1 MENNIQIK
9 KIGKEDLAAAV
20 EILTEGFV
28 DDPLHL
34 NLFPEIKERERVTRC
49 IYEMMVYDIV
59 PGLNLQLNG
68 LYFKNQ
74 IAGCLI
80 YTTPDSNEWHEG
92 MMEAVTEMITK
103 ADSPNIKYIGEYAM
117 KTSALKP
124 KETHFYL
131 NELSVRKQ
139 FRRKGIARMLID
151 SAEKDAI
158 NFPEVKIIGLDTTN
172 YLNVEIYKKIG
183 YNVFHEFNFMDLT
196 GNIMIKEVQP
206 KEF

>member
-1 MENNIQIK
+1 LGNNIQIK

-20 EILTEGFV
+20 EIFTEGFV

-80 YTTPDSNEWHEG
+80 YTRPDAKEWHEG
-92 MMEAVTEMITK
+92 MMEAVTEMRTK
-103 ADSPNIKYIGEYAM
+103 AGSPNIKYIGEYAM

-131 NELSVRKQ
+131 NELSVKKQ
-139 FRRKGIARMLID
+139 FRRRGFARILIET
-151 SAEKDAI
+151 AEKDAI
-158 NFPEVKIIGLDTTN
+158 NFTGVKIIGLDTTN
-172 YLNVEIYKKIG
+172 ILNVEIYKKIG

-196 GNIMIKEVQP
+196 GYVMVKEIQS